1 MVKKLTLTH
10 WQGLILLSLII
21 GLIPAIVLLK
31 FAPTA
36 IQSLSGSAPESAK
49 TKSMDNIYVICLF
62 ALFFLVIY
70 VLIMINHITHSVGK
84 KVKKYLAANPGVTI
98 EQLDS
103 DFETAENIEE
113 IWIGRKWTFSANMDY
128 IPVEHAKIVLV
139 YSESWHSKRSEIFY
153 LCLGLLDGTV
163 VKTIVMKKSLPKFM
177 EIYSRYPHILV
188 GNNEK
193 YIRMFKNDRNALLDI
208 KYRSSGV

>member
-84 KVKKYLAANPGVTI
+84 
-98 EQLDS
+98 
-103 DFETAENIEE
+103 
-113 IWIGRKWTFSANMDY
+113 
-128 IPVEHAKIVLV
+128 
-139 YSESWHSKRSEIFY
+139 
-153 LCLGLLDGTV
+153 
-163 VKTIVMKKSLPKFM
+163 
-177 EIYSRYPHILV
+177 
-188 GNNEK
+188 
-193 YIRMFKNDRNALLDI
+193 
-208 KYRSSGV
+208 

>member
-84 KVKKYLAANPGVTI
+84 KVKKYLAANP
-98 EQLDS
+98 S
-103 DFETAENIEE
+103 DHRAAGQRLRNS
-113 IWIGRKWTFSANMDY
+113 RKYRGNMDRQ
-128 IPVEHAKIVLV
+128 KMD
-139 YSESWHSKRSEIFY
+139 F
-153 LCLGLLDGTV
+153 
-163 VKTIVMKKSLPKFM
+163 
-177 EIYSRYPHILV
+177 
-188 GNNEK
+188 
-193 YIRMFKNDRNALLDI
+193 
-208 KYRSSGV
+208 